1 MAGAILISERLGI
14 SLNSSDFDD
23 IIEKIRENFA
33 DGALS
38 IRDAIY
44 APIDEGGMSFVS
56 LTEQGDTALLA
67 FLHAAEAAY
76 EKELQTGRLF
86 SRKALWDALMSAL
99 RGGVR

>member
-1 MAGAILISERLGI
+1 MISAKLGV
-14 SLNSSDFDD
+14 SLSSTDFDD
-23 IIEKIRENFA
+23 IIEKLRENFA

-44 APIDEGGMSFVS
+44 APIDEGCMSFVS

-67 FLHAAEAAY
+67 FLHAAEATY
-76 EKELQTGRLF
+76 EKELESGRLF
-86 SRKALWDALMSAL
+86 SRKASWDELMSAL